1 MFDINLGLTVWTTLV
16 FLALLGILWKF
27 AWGPVLGAVE
37 AREAR
42 IQGALDRAASEREA
56 AEKLLAEH
64 REQMADAR
72 RQAQQLVAE
81 GREAGDRLRQE
92 IEERARSEG
101 RVLIERARET
111 IEREREAAVEML
123 RRESVELAL
132 AAAARLMEER
142 LDEAADRE
150 LVTGY
155 LDRLARLDGD
165 IEA

>member
-1 MFDINLGLTVWTTLV
+1 MFDINLGLTVWTTIV

-42 IQGALDRAASEREA
+42 IQGALDQAANEREA
-56 AEKLLAEH
+56 AEQLLAEH

-72 RQAQQLVAE
+72 RQAQQLIAE

-92 IEERARSEG
+92 IEERARNEG

-132 AAAARLMEER
+132 AAAARLMGEH

-155 LDRLARLDGD
+155 LDKLARPDGD
-165 IEA
+165 IQA

>member
-111 IEREREAAVEML
+111 IGREREAAVEML

-155 LDRLARLDGD
+155 LDELARPDGD

>member
-155 LDRLARLDGD
+155 LDQLARPGGD

>member
-1 MFDINLGLTVWTTLV
+1 MFDINLGLTVWTTIV

-42 IQGALDRAASEREA
+42 IQGALDQAASEREA
-56 AEKLLAEH
+56 AEQLLAEH

-72 RQAQQLVAE
+72 RQAQQLIAE
-81 GREAGDRLRQE
+81 GREVGDRLRQE

-111 IEREREAAVEML
+111 IEREREAAVERL

-132 AAAARLMEER
+132 AAAARLMGER

-155 LDRLARLDGD
+155 LDELARPDGD
-165 IEA
+165 IQA

>member
-155 LDRLARLDGD
+155 LDQLARPDGD

>member
-1 MFDINLGLTVWTTLV
+1 MFDINLGLTVWTTFV
-16 FLALLGILWKF
+16 FLALLGILWRF
-27 AWGPVLGAVE
+27 AWGPVLRAVE

-42 IQGALDRAASEREA
+42 IQGALDQAASEREA
-56 AEKLLAEH
+56 AERLLAEH

-72 RQAQQLVAE
+72 RQAQQLIAE

-92 IEERARSEG
+92 IEERARTEG

-111 IEREREAAVEML
+111 IEREREAAVEAL

-132 AAAARLMEER
+132 AAAARLMGER

-155 LDRLARLDGD
+155 LDEVARPDGD
-165 IEA
+165 IRA

>member
-42 IQGALDRAASEREA
+42 IQGALDQAASEREA

-155 LDRLARLDGD
+155 LDQLARPDGD

>member
-155 LDRLARLDGD
+155 LDRLARPDGD